1 MTRDYIHKRHVK
13 VLGILSVLF
22 LIASIYFYR
31 QDSFVIFRGLR
42 GVICFAFLALMYFF
56 QQKSVNWVVAVFLLL
71 YGSSSIATI
80 WYDNPN
86 IANISMGLN
95 FAAFMV
101 LIGALS
107 PKINFKKMNGFFASI
122 FVVLILINGYLFYMF
137 IEMIRDFA
145 LNDFHFFLIFLGAMS
160 LILSTLF
167 CLLYNHEISS
177 KTSLLFTLF
186 VFILVFAEVFRVIA
200 LYEFAYGNYSVYIAR
215 ALVLL
220 GISLLVHYELTEK
233 KPSEVLGKK

>member
-1 MTRDYIHKRHVK
+1 MFRFP
-13 VLGILSVLF
+13 GPNLF
-22 LIASIYFYR
+22 LSTKKCELGGG
-31 QDSFVIFRGLR
+31 S
-42 GVICFAFLALMYFF
+42 
-56 QQKSVNWVVAVFLLL
+56 FLLL

-107 PKINFKKMNGFFASI
+107 PKINFKKMNGFFTGI

-137 IEMIRDFA
+137 IEMIRDFT

-167 CLLYNHEISS
+167 CLLYNHAISS

-186 VFILVFAEVFRVIA
+186 VFIIVFAEVFRVIA